1 MLFLFIYLCIYLFIQ
16 LFNKLNVLVISSDES
31 TLTGYVH
38 LISPVQT
45 SHRNT
50 GVKYFNMAL
59 ETSQNESVQLVCY
72 SPEKRTM
79 LQQSQEKQLPVKIPS
94 AQMSPNKRFSPTDEY
109 TISKKA
115 KIMQTS
121 LEFSNNNDLSNRYVS
136 VEDALKADL
145 YQTVDVEVKVLHKS
159 PLKETLFQGNC
170 TKCKTDVIVADH
182 TNSAKLVLWEDII
195 DKVDSVKSYRFN
207 NCKIRIFDDHKY
219 INTNEFTKITEIED
233 IKNVNLLSPQ
243 IQENMINAKCMGVE
257 VKKSSSCILC
267 NRKLDDSQLQRDY

>member
-1 MLFLFIYLCIYLFIQ
+1 
-16 LFNKLNVLVISSDES
+16 
-31 TLTGYVH
+31 
-38 LISPVQT
+38 
-45 SHRNT
+45 
-50 GVKYFNMAL
+50 
-59 ETSQNESVQLVCY
+59 
-72 SPEKRTM
+72 
-79 LQQSQEKQLPVKIPS
+79 
-94 AQMSPNKRFSPTDEY
+94 
-109 TISKKA
+109 
-115 KIMQTS
+115 MQTS

-243 IQENMINAKCMGVE
+243 IQENMITAKCMGVE

-267 NRKLDDSQLQRDY
+267 NRKLDDSQLQKETMKCQNCHITILSSVAKTKLVCQLLLQVDNKFLTYTAFNDSIQSFLKKHWTRNTCRRIGWEGTNHQTLKCPYSKNHSG

>member
-1 MLFLFIYLCIYLFIQ
+1 ML
-16 LFNKLNVLVISSDES
+16 
-31 TLTGYVH
+31 
-38 LISPVQT
+38 
-45 SHRNT
+45 
-50 GVKYFNMAL
+50 A
-59 ETSQNESVQLVCY
+59 
-72 SPEKRTM
+72 
-79 LQQSQEKQLPVKIPS
+79 QSQEKQLPVKITS
-94 AQMSPNKRFSPTDEY
+94 AWMSPNKRFSATDEY

-136 VEDALKADL
+136 VKDALKADL

-182 TNSAKLVLWEDII
+182 TNSAKLVLWEVII

-243 IQENMINAKCMGVE
+243 IQENMIPAKCMGVE
-257 VKKSSSCILC
+257 VKKSSSCILW
-267 NRKLDDSQLQRDY
+267 RKLDDSQLQKETMKCQNCHVTILSSVAKTKLVCQLLLQVDNKFLTYNAFNDSIQSFLKNIGCATSAAELDEKELTIKVLSART

>member
-1 MLFLFIYLCIYLFIQ
+1 
-16 LFNKLNVLVISSDES
+16 
-31 TLTGYVH
+31 
-38 LISPVQT
+38 
-45 SHRNT
+45 
-50 GVKYFNMAL
+50 
-59 ETSQNESVQLVCY
+59 
-72 SPEKRTM
+72 
-79 LQQSQEKQLPVKIPS
+79 
-94 AQMSPNKRFSPTDEY
+94 MSPNKRFSATDEY

-121 LEFSNNNDLSNRYVS
+121 LEFSYNNDLGNRYVL

-182 TNSAKLVLWEDII
+182 TNSAKLVLWEVII

-233 IKNVNLLSPQ
+233 IKNVNLMSPQ
-243 IQENMINAKCMGVE
+243 IQEHMITAKCMGGKSKRVAPVFCATE
-257 VKKSSSCILC
+257 NLTTLSYKKRLLNVKIATLQSSAV
-267 NRKLDDSQLQRDY
+267 LQKQSWYANFFCKWITSF